1 MEQILLVTSLG
12 QEFPAL
18 FGVLSS
24 EENETGAYVVP
35 GESGL
40 HDPTVFFKLVVFTDV
55 CYT

>member
-1 MEQILLVTSLG
+1 MVTSLG